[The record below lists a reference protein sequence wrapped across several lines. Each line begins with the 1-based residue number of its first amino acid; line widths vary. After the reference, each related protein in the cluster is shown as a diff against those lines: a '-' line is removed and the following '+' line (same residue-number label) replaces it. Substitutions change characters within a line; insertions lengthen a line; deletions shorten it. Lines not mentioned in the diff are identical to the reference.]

1 MIKTVISCVIYK
13 QDCSCDSRYMKPN
26 AMPELDGINAIN
38 QLNFQHLGSTIEDS
52 AVLKTCIVTN
62 SR

>member
-38 QLNFQHLGSTIEDS
+38 QLNFQQLGSTIED
-52 AVLKTCIVTN
+52 
-62 SR
+62 